1 MKRRSVCFRQE
12 NESNDARKDFLR
24 KEGLNM
30 RIKNGLVL
38 TDEWRFECRDVT
50 VSSGAIAGLSSSDET
65 GDAETILDAEGMF
78 VLPGLIDSHIHACAG
93 HDFCDLEPDSLRK
106 MSELLV
112 RYGVTSFLPASM
124 AYDEERLELIFREA
138 GKLIRSGIQGG
149 SQIRGIHMEGPFFS
163 KSKKGAQSERFL
175 INPEIDFFDRLNEA
189 SGGNIRI
196 VDIAPE
202 LPGAMDFIRHASAAA
217 VVSVAHTSADYD
229 TAAEAFR
236 CGASRVT
243 HLFNAMPPFLHRSP
257 GVIGAASDA
266 GADVELICDGF
277 HVHPSVIRSVFRW
290 FGDEKILL
298 ISDAMMAMG
307 LPDGGY
313 SLGGQDVRVTG
324 GKATLSDGTLAGSAT
339 DLLSCVRKAVSFGIP
354 LASAVKAA
362 SYNPA
367 RSIGIDD
374 LTGSISVG
382 KRADLILLDSNSLDL
397 VHVLIGGELCS

>member
-1 MKRRSVCFRQE
+1 
-12 NESNDARKDFLR
+12 
-24 KEGLNM
+24 M
-30 RIKNGLVL
+30 RIRNGLVL
-38 TDEWRFECRDVT
+38 TDKWRFECRDVT
-50 VSSGAIAGLSSSDET
+50 ISSGSITDISCCDDAANTETVLDAAGLY
-65 GDAETILDAEGMF
+65 

-93 HDFCDLEPDSLRK
+93 HDFCDLEKDSLRR

-124 AYDEERLELIFREA
+124 AYDEERLESIFREA
-138 GKLIRSGIQGG
+138 GRLIKSGIPGG

-163 KSKKGAQSERFL
+163 KAKKGAQSERFL

-257 GVIGAASDA
+257 GVIGAASDTDC
-266 GADVELICDGF
+266 DVELICDGF
-277 HVHPSVIRSVFRW
+277 HVHPSVVRAIFRW
-290 FGDEKILL
+290 FGEDRVLL
-298 ISDAMMAMG
+298 ISDAMMALG

-313 SLGGQDVRVTG
+313 SLGGQSVRVRD
-324 GKATLSDGTLAGSAT
+324 GKATLADGTLAGSAT

-374 LTGSISVG
+374 SAGSISVG
-382 KRADLILLDSNSLDL
+382 KRADLILLDSETLEL
-397 VHVLIGGELCS
+397 VHVLIGSELCF

>member
-1 MKRRSVCFRQE
+1 MKIR
-12 NESNDARKDFLR
+12 
-24 KEGLNM
+24 
-30 RIKNGLVL
+30 NGMVL
-38 TDEWRFECRDVT
+38 TDKWQFECRDVS
-50 VSSGAIAGLSSSDET
+50 VSSGSVTDLVSSDEP
-65 GDAETILDAEGMF
+65 DVAEEVLDATGLY

-93 HDFCDLEPDSLRK
+93 HDFCDLEQDSLRK

-124 AYDEERLELIFREA
+124 AYDEERLESVFREA
-138 GKLIRSGIQGG
+138 GKLIKSGIPGG

-163 KSKKGAQSERFL
+163 KAKKGAQSERFL
-175 INPEIDFFDRLNEA
+175 INPKIDFFDRLNAA

-202 LPGAMDFIRHASAAA
+202 LPGAADFIRHASAAA

-266 GADVELICDGF
+266 GCDVELICDGF
-277 HVHPSVIRSVFRW
+277 HVHPSAVRSVFRW
-290 FGDEKILL
+290 FGEEKVIL
-298 ISDAMMAMG
+298 ISDAMMALG

-313 SLGGQDVRVTG
+313 SLGGQSVHVSG
-324 GKATLSDGTLAGSAT
+324 GKATLADGTLAGSAT

-354 LASAVKAA
+354 LASAVRAA

-367 RSIGIDD
+367 KSIGIDD

-382 KRADLILLDSNSLDL
+382 KRADLILLDSNTLDL
-397 VHVLIGGELCS
+397 VHVLIGGELCF

>member
-1 MKRRSVCFRQE
+1 MTFYGQE
-12 NESNDARKDFLR
+12 GF
-24 KEGLNM
+24 GM
-30 RIKNGLVL
+30 RIHNGLVL
-38 TDEWRFECRDVT
+38 TDKWQFEHRDVT
-50 VSSGAIAGLSSSDET
+50 LSTGKITDISSYDDRSDSEET
-65 GDAETILDAEGMF
+65 LDATGMY

-93 HDFCDLEPDSLRK
+93 HDFCDLEQNSLRK

-124 AYDEERLELIFREA
+124 AYDEERLEHVFREA
-138 GKLIRSGIQGG
+138 GMLIESGIRGG

-163 KSKKGAQSERFL
+163 KAKKGAQSERYL
-175 INPEIDFFDRLNEA
+175 INPEIDFYDRLSAA

-257 GVIGAASDA
+257 GVVGAASDA
-266 GADVELICDGF
+266 GCDVELICDGY
-277 HVHPSVIRSVFRW
+277 HMHPSVVRSVFRW
-290 FGDEKILL
+290 FGDDKVIL
-298 ISDAMMAMG
+298 ISDAMMALG

-313 SLGGQDVRVTG
+313 SLGGQSVRVAG
-324 GKATLSDGTLAGSAT
+324 GKATLADGTLAGSAT

-354 LASAVKAA
+354 LESAVKAA
-362 SYNPA
+362 SLNPA
-367 RSIGIDD
+367 RSVGIDD
-374 LTGSISVG
+374 SVGSISAG
-382 KRADLILLDSNSLDL
+382 KRADLILLDSDSLDL
-397 VHVLIGGELCS
+397 VHVLIGGELCF

>member
-1 MKRRSVCFRQE
+1 MQ
-12 NESNDARKDFLR
+12 
-24 KEGLNM
+24 
-30 RIKNGLVL
+30 IKNGLVL
-38 TDEWRFECRDVT
+38 TDEWRFEYRDVT
-50 VSSGAIAGLSSSDET
+50 VSAGSIADISISGEAPDSEEALDSEET
-65 GDAETILDAEGMF
+65 LDATGLY

-93 HDFCDLEPDSLRK
+93 HDFCDLEQDSLRK

-124 AYDEERLELIFREA
+124 AYDEERLESIFREA
-138 GKLIRSGIQGG
+138 GKMIRSGIRGG
-149 SQIRGIHMEGPFFS
+149 SRILGIHMEGPFFS
-163 KSKKGAQSERFL
+163 KSKKGAQSERYL
-175 INPEIDFFDRLNEA
+175 VNPEIDLFDRLNEA

-196 VDIAPE
+196 VDVAPE

-236 CGASRVT
+236 CGASHVT

-266 GADVELICDGF
+266 GCAVELISDGF

-290 FGDEKILL
+290 FGDDRVIL
-298 ISDAMMAMG
+298 ISDAMMALG

-313 SLGGQDVRVTG
+313 SLGGQSVHVEG
-324 GKATLSDGTLAGSAT
+324 GKATLTDGTLAGSAT

-367 RSIGIDD
+367 ASIGIEE
-374 LTGSISVG
+374 TAGSITIG
-382 KRADLILLDSNSLDL
+382 KRADLILLDSGTLEL
-397 VHVLIGGELCS
+397 VHVLIDGELLF

>member
-1 MKRRSVCFRQE
+1 
-12 NESNDARKDFLR
+12 
-24 KEGLNM
+24 M

-38 TDEWRFECRDVT
+38 TDKWQFAGRDVT
-50 VSSGAIAGLSSSDET
+50 VSAGSIADISITGEASDSEET
-65 GDAETILDAEGMF
+65 LDASGLY

-93 HDFCDLEPDSLRK
+93 HDFCDLEQDSLRN

-124 AYDEERLELIFREA
+124 AYDEERLESIFREA
-138 GKLIRSGIQGG
+138 GKLIRSGIRGG
-149 SQIRGIHMEGPFFS
+149 SRILGIHMEGPFFS
-163 KSKKGAQSERFL
+163 KSKKGAQSERYL

-196 VDIAPE
+196 VDVAPE

-257 GVIGAASDA
+257 GVIGATSDA
-266 GADVELICDGF
+266 RCAVELISDGF
-277 HVHPSVIRSVFRW
+277 HVHPSVVRSVFRW
-290 FGDEKILL
+290 FGDDRVIL
-298 ISDAMMAMG
+298 ISDAMMALG

-313 SLGGQDVRVTG
+313 SLGGQSVHVEG
-324 GKATLSDGTLAGSAT
+324 GKATLTDGTLAGSAT

-367 RSIGIDD
+367 ASIGIEESA
-374 LTGSISVG
+374 GSITIG
-382 KRADLILLDSNSLDL
+382 KRADLILLDSGTLEL
-397 VHVLIGGELCS
+397 IHVLIDGELLF